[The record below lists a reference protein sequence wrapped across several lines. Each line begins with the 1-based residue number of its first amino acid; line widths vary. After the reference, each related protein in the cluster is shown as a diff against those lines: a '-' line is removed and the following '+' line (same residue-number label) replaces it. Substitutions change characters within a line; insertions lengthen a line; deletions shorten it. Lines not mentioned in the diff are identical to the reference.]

1 MNERSGERRE
11 TMSYLYDF
19 FDNHMEAWGALL
31 FGLLTVGA
39 CIAIAVALNGSM

>member
-1 MNERSGERRE
+1 
-11 TMSYLYDF
+11 MSLLYDF
-19 FDNHMEAWGALL
+19 FDNHMEVLGAVF